1 MRLQSD
7 SNQVLGHVS
16 IDCKDVSGCLDSIM
30 VHLLGEG
37 NSFSGNV
44 FSAVDGKVCRR
55 RVYAVNEP
63 IHYLAFHDNCSLVI
77 LLHHAADGKVT
88 LMLMPLHGH
97 GSDQSIDQVNNKF
110 SLTHNVCSK
119 EEFASKYSP
128 IEILGRD
135 RLFNKLCMSSNSH
148 NSLKE

>member
-88 LMLMPLHGH
+88 LMLMHLHGH
-97 GSDQSIDQVNNKF
+97 GSNQSIDLLKG
-110 SLTHNVCSK
+110 SLVCICRCNCK
-119 EEFASKYSP
+119 LVP
-128 IEILGRD
+128 IDRNSEIMM
-135 RLFNKLCMSSNSH
+135 C
-148 NSLKE
+148 